1 MTNPPDAEVVEAL
14 RAGDAGAFE
23 SLVEELG
30 PALLRLA
37 SAHVSSRSVAE
48 EVVGDTWIAVIEG
61 IDRFEGRSALRTWI
75 FQIALN
81 KARTRGK
88 RDARTLPFS
97 SLGRGAGAG
106 DGDEPAVD
114 ADRFQGAD
122 GSYPGHWARPP
133 VAWSSPEERLAS
145 DESRQVMLQAI
156 ADLPPRQQEVL
167 VMRDIQG
174 LSAEEARNA
183 LDVEETNQR
192 VLLHRARSKVR
203 AALEEHFEEAG
214 DPE

>member
-1 MTNPPDAEVVEAL
+1 MTSPPDAELVEAL
-14 RAGDAGAFE
+14 RAGDASAFE
-23 SLVEELG
+23 SLVTELN

-37 SAHVSSRSVAE
+37 TAHVSSRSVAE

-75 FQIALN
+75 FQILVN

-97 SLGRGAGAG
+97 SLRRG

-122 GSYPGHWARPP
+122 GAYPGHWARPP

-145 DESRQVMLQAI
+145 DEARDVMLRAI
-156 ADLPPRQQEVL
+156 AGLPPRQQEVL
-167 VMRDIQG
+167 VMRDVQG
-174 LSAEEARNA
+174 LSSEEARNA
-183 LDVEETNQR
+183 LGVEETNQR

-203 AALEEHFEEAG
+203 AALEEHFDEA
-214 DPE
+214 EAETR

>member
-1 MTNPPDAEVVEAL
+1 LTNPPDAELVEAL
-14 RAGDAGAFE
+14 RAGDAGAFKG
-23 SLVEELG
+23 LVEELN

-97 SLGRGAGAG
+97 SLGRG
-106 DGDEPAVD
+106 DGNGGEPAVD
-114 ADRFQGAD
+114 ADRFQGPD
-122 GSYPGHWARPP
+122 GEYPGHWAHPP

-145 DESRQVMLQAI
+145 DASRDVMLSAI

-174 LSAEEARNA
+174 LSSEEACYA
-183 LDVEETNQR
+183 LGVEETNQR

-203 AALEEHFEEAG
+203 AALEEHFDEDGASE
-214 DPE
+214 